1 VPARPDATPI
11 SRPKPGFL
19 ERAPRVPASPSRPR
33 ARDPGAE
40 RGAPPRAGVVAGS
53 PRSDPRRSREGRE
66 RPLRPSAFALLL
78 NAPALLGIVLL
89 VGYPIVYSA
98 WLSLHRYNL
107 KRPRLFRF
115 VGLDNYLE
123 ILRADEFWGA
133 LRITLIF
140 TGLGVAIITVLGIAI
155 ALLLNERF
163 PGRGAVRTVVL
174 VPWAIP
180 PVVNGLMWQWI
191 YDAKVGALNGLLVR
205 VGALQA
211 YRGWLSSP
219 ADALLAL
226 VMAHVWNALPLAVIL
241 LLAALQAIPAEL
253 YDAGRTDG
261 SGPWQLLRHVTLPWL
276 AQPLLV
282 VLVLQTMLAIRVFD
296 LIYVLTAGGP
306 GTATT
311 TLVWQTYLTTFD
323 SLDFGLGNAYAYTL
337 SLITLGLALVYFRI
351 LYRRG
356 EFEA

>member
-1 VPARPDATPI
+1 V
-11 SRPKPGFL
+11 SG
-19 ERAPRVPASPSRPR
+19 PSRAG
-33 ARDPGAE
+33 ARSIA
-40 RGAPPRAGVVAGS
+40 V
-53 PRSDPRRSREGRE
+53 GRLSE
-66 RPLRPSAFALLL
+66 PSFAFLL
-78 NAPALLGIVLL
+78 NAPALTAIVLL
-89 VGYPIVYSA
+89 VGYPILYSL
-98 WLSLHRYNL
+98 WLSLCRYNL

-115 VGLDNYLE
+115 VGLANYAE
-123 ILRADEFWGA
+123 ILRSPEFWA
-133 LRITLIF
+133 SLQVTLIF
-140 TGLGVAIITVLGIAI
+140 TGLAVGLVAGLGILI
-155 ALLLNERF
+155 ALLLSEPF
-163 PGRGAVRTVVL
+163 PGRGLVRTVSL

-191 YDAKVGALNGLLVR
+191 YDAKVGALNGLLVSL
-205 VGALQA
+205 GLLPG
-211 YRGWLSSP
+211 YRGWLSDP
-219 ADALLAL
+219 VGALLAL
-226 VMAHVWNALPLAVIL
+226 VTAHVWNALPLAVIL
-241 LLAALQAIPAEL
+241 LLAALQTVPADL
-253 YDAGRTDG
+253 YDQGKVDG
-261 SGPWQLLRHVTLPWL
+261 SGPLQLFRHVTLPWL

-323 SLDFGLGNAYAYTL
+323 SLDFGLGNAYAYTV